1 MYPDTFVNRIH
12 RLGFLLA
19 LIFMLPIGN
28 AVGQVVGEVLPPWT
42 PGTLDIHHISTG
54 RGDAGFFI
62 FPDGTS
68 MVFDVGELSDVVP
81 AWRVPRFVSPR
92 PDTLRTAGEYV
103 VRYIQRRLEMQESP
117 QIDYAMLSHFH
128 QDHMGGIRSTSKA
141 SEKGPYKLTG
151 ITTLGDHL
159 PIRVMLDRA
168 WPDYEYPRPLQS
180 IDMQN
185 YRAFLD
191 WHIEHGTMEVKR
203 FKPGRHDQ
211 ITLVHDKEAYP
222 TFRVQNIS
230 ANGEV
235 WTGVEQETRHHFPK
249 LEHLDSED
257 YPTENISSIVFRVSY
272 GAFDYYT
279 GGDIYG
285 IPPIGKPTWHDI
297 ETPVGQAVGPVE
309 VAVLNHHGYV
319 DSQNI
324 NFVRLVRPQVWV
336 IQVWDSAH
344 PTAMVYQRLQST
356 ELYPGPRDIFATQ
369 MHPSNKEVVVGLD
382 RLSSDNGHVV
392 IRVAPDGDSYRVI
405 VVDDSTEE
413 DRVLSVHG
421 PYEAR

>member
-1 MYPDTFVNRIH
+1 MIPRFS
-12 RLGFLLA
+12 FLLA
-19 LIFMLPIGN
+19 SFCLLPLCS
-28 AVGQVVGEVLPPWT
+28 VSGQTVGEVLPAWT
-42 PGTLDIHHISTG
+42 PGTLEIHHISTG
-54 RGDAGFFI
+54 RGDAGFFM
-62 FPDGTS
+62 FPDGTT

-103 VRYIQRRLEMQESP
+103 VRYIQRRLAMQDEAS
-117 QIDYAMLSHFH
+117 IDYAMLSHFH
-128 QDHMGGIRSTSKA
+128 QDHMGGLRSTSRQ
-141 SEKGPYKLTG
+141 SDKGPYKLTG
-151 ITTLGDHL
+151 ITTLGEHI

-168 WPDYEYPRPLQS
+168 WPDYDYPTPLGS
-180 IDMQN
+180 KDMLN
-185 YRAFLD
+185 YRTFLD
-191 WHIEHGTMEVKR
+191 WHIEHNNLTAER
-203 FKPGRHDQ
+203 FQPGRHDQ
-211 ITLVHDKEAYP
+211 ITLVHDADAYP
-222 TFRVQNIS
+222 TFRVQNIT

-249 LEHLDSED
+249 LEELEPEE
-257 YPTENISSIVFRVSY
+257 YPSENISSIAFRVSY

-279 GGDIYG
+279 GGDLYG
-285 IPPIGKPTWHDI
+285 IPPLGDPTWHDI
-297 ETPVGQAVGPVE
+297 ETPVAQAVGPVE

-324 NFVRLVRPQVWV
+324 NFVQMVRPRVWV

-356 ELYPGPRDIFATQ
+356 ELYPGPRDIFATH

-382 RLSSDNGHVV
+382 RLASDSGHIV
-392 IRVAPDGDSYRVI
+392 IRVAPDGASYSVI
-405 VVDDSTEE
+405 IVDDSSEE
-413 DRVLSVHG
+413 DRVLDVHG